1 MRLRI
6 LCAPWT
12 LRKGVEGS
20 LASSS
25 IGRAINSPQ
34 RLRQA
39 LAILPGGKI
48 HRMADQ
54 MDDAGLNDC
63 LWENGI
69 NGLGKTLQAVDH
81 GDENV
86 LDPAGLQL
94 VYDAQ
99 QNLAPSVCSIQM
111 PRISLVPPGRTPSAR

>member
-1 MRLRI
+1 
-6 LCAPWT
+6 
-12 LRKGVEGS
+12 
-20 LASSS
+20 
-25 IGRAINSPQ
+25 
-34 RLRQA
+34 
-39 LAILPGGKI
+39 
-48 HRMADQ
+48 MADQ

-86 LDPAGLQL
+86 RESAGLQL

-99 QNLAPSVCSIQM
+99 PEFGALGLFDPDATNL
-111 PRISLVPPGRTPSAR
+111 PGPTCRAPSAR